1 MTAPPPAKRLAFR
14 CVLGIAMGFAIP
26 MALACQP
33 NPHLVIDDPC
43 VAPPVLP
50 ETGSAK
56 LAYAELRGTT
66 GLSAIVLENGTKIAL
81 DFASGEIVIT
91 LIDGQRFRVH
101 RDQLPEAA
109 RAQFI
114 TLAQRVSFSPD
125 FSFEAGIGAPPASVT
140 SPPRVPFWG
149 YPLRSSLF
157 GLGGPIAMKSG
168 GDGSPCMNNNRP
180 CPVLDTVEVRPQPE
194 IGSGG
199 GGGGGAIDLMWFR
212 STERPTN
219 SSAFVQFDA
228 LLLEYD
234 RMKWERWRQGRC
246 QDAIRGTGYL
256 ATTAV
261 ALAHSCGQAYTATK
275 PGLLICA
282 AASIGY
288 LLATDNYLN
297 SSQDCRSS
305 YPGPLGWP

>member
-1 MTAPPPAKRLAFR
+1 
-14 CVLGIAMGFAIP
+14 

-125 FSFEAGIGAPPASVT
+125 FSFEAGIGAPPPSVT
-140 SPPRVPFWG
+140 SPPQVPFWG

-157 GLGGPIAMKSG
+157 GLGGPIAMKSA
-168 GDGSPCMNNNRP
+168 GDGSPCMNFGRP
-180 CPVLDTVEVRPQPE
+180 CPVMDTVEVRPQPE

-212 STERPTN
+212 SHERPTN
-219 SSAFVQFDA
+219 STAFAQFEA

-234 RMKWERWRQGRC
+234 RVKWERWRQGRC
-246 QDAIRGTGYL
+246 QDAKLNAANVVL
-256 ATTAV
+256 AASSIALTCAFPAV
-261 ALAHSCGQAYTATK
+261 ATK
-275 PGLLICA
+275 PGAVGCA
-282 AASIGY
+282 ASSLGYIIASHLY
-288 LLATDNYLN
+288 VEAVV
-297 SSQDCRSS
+297 DCQSS

>member
-1 MTAPPPAKRLAFR
+1 
-14 CVLGIAMGFAIP
+14 MGFAIP

-125 FSFEAGIGAPPASVT
+125 FSFEAGIGAPPPSVT
-140 SPPRVPFWG
+140 SPPQVPFWG

-157 GLGGPIAMKSG
+157 GLGGPIAMKSAE
-168 GDGSPCMNNNRP
+168 DGSPCMNHGRP

-199 GGGGGAIDLMWFR
+199 GGGGDAIDLMWFR

-219 SSAFVQFDA
+219 STAFAQFDT

-234 RMKWERWRQGRC
+234 RVKWERWRQGRC
-246 QDAIRGTGYL
+246 QDAITNTVHL
-256 ATTAV
+256 
-261 ALAHSCGQAYTATK
+261 ALALYGLGYSCSFPLAATK
-275 PGLLICA
+275 PGAVGCAVASLLYLV
-282 AASIGY
+282 ASHAFIG
-288 LLATDNYLN
+288 ANR
-297 SSQDCRSS
+297 DCGSS

>member
-1 MTAPPPAKRLAFR
+1 MPAPPAKRLAFR

-43 VAPPVLP
+43 VAAPVLP

-125 FSFEAGIGAPPASVT
+125 FSFEAGIGAPPPSVT
-140 SPPRVPFWG
+140 SPPQVPFWG

-157 GLGGPIAMKSG
+157 GLGGPIAMKSAE
-168 GDGSPCMNNNRP
+168 DGSPCMNNGRP

-199 GGGGGAIDLMWFR
+199 GGGDAIDLMWFR
-212 STERPTN
+212 SHERPTN
-219 SSAFVQFDA
+219 STAFAQFEA

-234 RMKWERWRQGRC
+234 RVKWERWRQGRC
-246 QDAIRGTGYL
+246 QDVILNAGYL
-256 ATTAV
+256 VTA
-261 ALAHSCGQAYTATK
+261 AAGLSQACVQLYTPTK
-275 PGLLICA
+275 PGLGFWA
-282 AASIGY
+282 PSRSVWKR
-288 LLATDNYLN
+288 LA
-297 SSQDCRSS
+297 
-305 YPGPLGWP
+305 